1 MRQIQC
7 GLNASGMRGWPRPL
21 QTGLYVD
28 QFTAHPALMGINDLG
43 TKLFYESQ
51 HVAHASLA

>member
-1 MRQIQC
+1 MRS
-7 GLNASGMRGWPRPL
+7 NASGMRGWPRPL

-51 HVAHASLA
+51 HVATLIATPR